1 MGMLKLKTRKRRIL
15 VVDDEP
21 HIGRFLASG
30 LGAEGFDVKVSSGVV
45 DALHLMGWGP
55 LGGHKQSWTPDLL
68 IADWKMPGYDGMELL
83 YLLRSNPCSAELPVI
98 LMGHRSPLYDPAAY
112 LEALPWR
119 AQAYVF
125 KPFTMRDL
133 LPLVSAI
140 FEQPKG

>member
-1 MGMLKLKTRKRRIL
+1 MFNHNAGKRRIL
-15 VVDDEP
+15 VVDNEP
-21 HIGRFLASG
+21 HIGTFVASG

-55 LGGHKQSWTPDLL
+55 LGSHRNNWRPDLL
-68 IADWKMPGYDGMELL
+68 IADWKMPGYDGTELL
-83 YLLRSNPCSAELPVI
+83 FMQRNNSCSADLPVI
-98 LMGHRSPLYDPAAY
+98 LMGHRSPLYDSAAY

-119 AQAYVF
+119 PQAYVF

-140 FEQPKG
+140 FDEPKG